1 MEMHYYKSAKGSKA
15 IIYRAARGRY
25 IMMALYEDSAVTF
38 ECKSIGHAE
47 QIMSAV
53 EHEWREQPIITEEEN
68 LRAMGIIS

>member
-15 IIYRAARGRY
+15 IIYRVGRGPY
-25 IMMALYEDSAVTF
+25 ILMTLHEDAAVTF
-38 ECKSIGHAE
+38 ECKSRGHAE

-53 EHEWREQPIITEEEN
+53 EFEWREQPIITEEEN